1 MFGGDDFAM
10 RLGLPQRRIQARTLP
25 RETIWPISG
34 YWGAQVDAREEIER
48 LLGRVAL
55 SDRAAFAE
63 LYDRTSAKLYGVA
76 LRVLKDRSLAEDVL
90 QETYAKIWSKAGRYR
105 AGGPSPM
112 SWLIAIAR
120 NTAIDRL
127 RSVRAAAGDEAV
139 AEDIPSAE
147 PTPEAVAVARGEAG
161 RVMSCLGELPED
173 RRRAVTGAYLDG
185 LSYADLA
192 ARHDVPLN
200 TMRTWL
206 RRSLIAL
213 KECLSR

>member
-1 MFGGDDFAM
+1 
-10 RLGLPQRRIQARTLP
+10 
-25 RETIWPISG
+25 
-34 YWGAQVDAREEIER
+34 
-48 LLGRVAL
+48 
-55 SDRAAFAE
+55 
-63 LYDRTSAKLYGVA
+63 
-76 LRVLKDRSLAEDVL
+76 
-90 QETYAKIWSKAGRYR
+90 
-105 AGGPSPM
+105 M

-139 AEDIPSAE
+139 AEDMASAE

-161 RVMSCLGELPED
+161 RVMACLGELPED
-173 RRRAVTGAYLDG
+173 RRRAVVGAYLDG